1 MSIFCDKR
9 TLSARVIVLK
19 ILLAI
24 IDLGRLNMVMNLIIG
39 LSRIIIY
46 RHSNINAVAFELK
59 HNFQKGENSYE
70 KNNFYC

>member
-1 MSIFCDKR
+1 
-9 TLSARVIVLK
+9 
-19 ILLAI
+19 
-24 IDLGRLNMVMNLIIG
+24 MVMNLIIG